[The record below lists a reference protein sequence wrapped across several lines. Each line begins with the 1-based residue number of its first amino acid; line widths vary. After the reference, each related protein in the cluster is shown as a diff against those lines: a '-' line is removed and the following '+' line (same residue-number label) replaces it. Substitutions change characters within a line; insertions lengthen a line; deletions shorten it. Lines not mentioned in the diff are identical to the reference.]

1 MSEHNPAGAPGA
13 STDSAFTGNPER
25 PRSASDVM
33 SEIVTGL
40 SEFSLLSKNAE
51 QDASNVSAA
60 ITQRVN
66 ADTAA
71 GGIRT
76 RRWNQNIA

>member
-1 MSEHNPAGAPGA
+1 M
-13 STDSAFTGNPER
+13 
-25 PRSASDVM
+25 M